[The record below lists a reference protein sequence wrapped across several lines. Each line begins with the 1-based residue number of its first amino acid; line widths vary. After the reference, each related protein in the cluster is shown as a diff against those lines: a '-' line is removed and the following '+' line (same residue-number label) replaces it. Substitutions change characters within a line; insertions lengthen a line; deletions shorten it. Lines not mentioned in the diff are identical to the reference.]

1 MHLSVEAVMKS
12 VRQTIRQTRPREEG
26 IFYLMPDPS
35 LARRLVRVIG
45 DLGSELGGGVASYVR
60 AAFLPDQIWDWFP
73 LKLASE
79 IGTAFAHPVEFAV
92 GAALTDEIGKKRRRL
107 LIPVLAA
114 SAAIHGALI
123 AYLVY
128 LALFSP
134 FANLRVVNRAYRQ
147 FDPNDIIHLTYPP
160 QMLKAPQGDKTLA
173 LEEIQERE
181 RKRREEVARLK
192 REREEREK
200 AEKEKAEKERKE
212 AEQKAAEL
220 AAKEKPKTN
229 PTPTEFGEIN
239 EAPIKDLVGEVYS
252 LYQAG
257 TLDVNVTKLTVMV
270 AFKIEKDGSL
280 SGIKVIPPGS
290 GNPVVDQKAK
300 QILWMIG
307 ESHALGPIADLSSG
321 SIKLDLTENT
331 SRLTVTAFA
340 ATPDAAKAKADLLN
354 LLFSVMR
361 MTRKKDSP
369 DVAELLS
376 MLKVR
381 SDNKRIDAELSVS
394 RARAAE
400 MMNAR
405 FGSKQ

>member
-1 MHLSVEAVMKS
+1 MQSE
-12 VRQTIRQTRPREEG
+12 RQTKGQTPEEK
-26 IFYLMPDPS
+26 IFFSMPDPS
-35 LARRLVRVIG
+35 LASRLLREFG
-45 DLGSELGGGVASYVR
+45 DLAGELGAGFAVYLR
-60 AAFLPDQIWDWFP
+60 AAFLPDRMSEWFP
-73 LKLASE
+73 FRLARE
-79 IGTAFAHPVEFAV
+79 IGTAFAHPLEFLA
-92 GAALTDEIGKKRRRL
+92 GAASMDEIGQKRRRR

-114 SAAIHGALI
+114 SAAVHGALI
-123 AYLVY
+123 IYLIY

-134 FANLRVVNRAYRQ
+134 YANLRIVNRAYRQ
-147 FDPNDIIHLTYPP
+147 FESEIIHLKYPP
-160 QMLKAPQGDKTLA
+160 QMLKAPQGDKTMT
-173 LEEIQERE
+173 LEEIQERA
-181 RKRREEVARLK
+181 RKRREQMA
-192 REREEREK
+192 RERAAREEKEK
-200 AEKEKAEKERKE
+200 AEREKAEKERKE

-220 AAKEKPKTN
+220 AAKEKAKTT

-239 EAPIKDLVGEVYS
+239 EAPLKDLVGELYS
-252 LYQAG
+252 LYTAG

-270 AFKIEKDGSL
+270 GFKIEKDGSL
-280 SGIKVIPPGS
+280 SGIRIITPS
-290 GNPVVDQKAK
+290 GNPVVDKKAQ

-307 ESHALGPIADLSSG
+307 ESHALGPIVDLSSG

-340 ATPDAAKAKADLLN
+340 ATPDAARAKADLLN
-354 LLFSVMR
+354 FLFAVLR
-361 MTRKKDSP
+361 MKQKKDSP

>member
-1 MHLSVEAVMKS
+1 MKS
-12 VRQTIRQTRPREEG
+12 VRQTIRQTQPRVEG

-35 LARRLVRVIG
+35 LARRLQREFG
-45 DLGSELGGGVASYVR
+45 DLGSELGGGFASYLR
-60 AAFLPDQIWDWFP
+60 AAFLPDQIGDWFP

-92 GAALTDEIGKKRRRL
+92 GAALSDEIGKKRRRL

-114 SAAIHGALI
+114 SAAVHGALI
-123 AYLVY
+123 VYLVY

-147 FDPNDIIHLTYPP
+147 FDPNDIVHLTYPP
-160 QMLKAPQGDKTLA
+160 QMLKAPQGDKTLT
-173 LEEIQERE
+173 LEEIQERA

-200 AEKEKAEKERKE
+200 AEREKAEKERKE

-220 AAKEKPKTN
+220 AAKEKDKSK

-252 LYQAG
+252 LYTAG
-257 TLDVNVTKLTVMV
+257 TLDVNVTKLSVMV
-270 AFKIEKDGSL
+270 GFKIEKDGSL
-280 SGIKVIPPGS
+280 SGIKIISGS

-307 ESHALGPIADLSSG
+307 ESHALGPISDLSSG

>member
-1 MHLSVEAVMKS
+1 MKS
-12 VRQTIRQTRPREEG
+12 VRQTIRQPQHREEG

-35 LARRLVRVIG
+35 LARRLQREFV
-45 DLGSELGGGVASYVR
+45 DLASELRSGFASYLR
-60 AAFLPDQIWDWFP
+60 AAFLPDRISEWFP

-79 IGTAFAHPVEFAV
+79 IGTAFAHPLEFVA
-92 GAALTDEIGKKRRRL
+92 GAALTDEIGEKRRRRFL
-107 LIPVLAA
+107 TVLAA
-114 SAAIHGALI
+114 SAAVHGALI
-123 AYLVY
+123 LYLVY

-147 FDPNDIIHLTYPP
+147 FDPNDIVHLTYPP
-160 QMLKAPQGDKTLA
+160 QMLKAPQGDKTLS
-173 LEEIQERE
+173 LEEIQERA

-229 PTPTEFGEIN
+229 PSPTEFGEIN

-257 TLDVNVTKLTVMV
+257 TLDVNVTKLSVMV
-270 AFKIEKDGSL
+270 GFKIEKDGSL
-280 SGIKVIPPGS
+280 SGIRVIQGS

-307 ESHALGPIADLSSG
+307 ESHALGPISDLSSG